1 MSSPG
6 LSATSSTLPRDLHE
20 ALVEMAMAV
29 QKRAIYPGGHP
40 VLRGAIERVHTK
52 LAAVLLGTPN
62 LNLGVADRRLMLDG
76 AASDEAHPHLG
87 DLAARLAA
95 HHVGGIRFIGGVN
108 SDELALFVGGLAA
121 SAEGGVPPLA
131 LRDDLIFAHITLEPL
146 AFNRLG
152 LLDGVSAA
160 EDPEDATW
168 RALAAVALGK
178 GLGALVDPA
187 AIAQAINSHDE
198 LAAEILAHVEE
209 LFASVATGR
218 APRRTVER
226 LSTLLSALGEVGIA
240 KLLGMEGLDRA
251 NVMVSGTIGKL
262 PPTAAV
268 ELLRAAAQVNGASVS
283 GAMLRLLQK
292 FAVAA
297 REGGNARVNDRL
309 LRLVI
314 RRMLEGWTLESPNPE
329 RYEQALATAAI
340 ARGRGPDQ
348 RRDAV
353 EPERVIDLAIETG
366 AVAGDAEVALGRL
379 VVRDGLA
386 KTIEFLHAYPAT
398 DAREQLTDRVLK
410 ESTLREHLSQQ
421 ALDAP
426 FLRFVVDRV
435 QQKAAGPL
443 LDSLTRRD
451 ESDAALLVELLSRI
465 GRDVLEPIGAWM
477 PEGSPRVLRHYVA
490 VFDAVGAWPPQ
501 VDPVSWARYPEFIVR
516 REAVKYLLKA
526 PATRDTATLLALRD
540 PDARIFAI
548 GLTAVAG
555 RCTPEAA
562 REVIRRFS
570 VGDLTV
576 ELRLRA
582 IRTVAA
588 NSASSEVLA
597 WLLPM
602 VRTRRWWFWG
612 TSLKKPTTER
622 VAVIAALTAFPGAET
637 ARRVLDVARASR
649 WPEYRGA
656 AARTI
661 TGTTDA

>member
-1 MSSPG
+1 MSSPALG
-6 LSATSSTLPRDLHE
+6 ALPTTLPRDLHE

-40 VLRGAIERVHTK
+40 VLHGAVGRVHNK

-62 LNLGVADRRLMLDG
+62 LNLGVAERRLMLDG
-76 AASDEAHPHLG
+76 AASDESHPHLS

-95 HHVGGIRFIGGVN
+95 HHVGGLRFIGGVN
-108 SDELALFVGGLAA
+108 ADELALLVGGLAA

-152 LLDGVSAA
+152 LLDGDSAA

-168 RALAAVALGK
+168 RALAAAALGE
-178 GLGALVDPA
+178 GEGDLLDPA
-187 AIAQAINSHDE
+187 AIAQAINNRDE
-198 LAAEILAHVEE
+198 IAAEILAHIEE
-209 LFASVATGR
+209 MFASVATGR
-218 APRRTVER
+218 ASRRTVER
-226 LSTLLSALGEVGIA
+226 VSTLLSALGEAGIA

-268 ELLRAAAQVNGASVS
+268 ELLRAAAQVNGAPVS

-292 FAVAA
+292 FAGAA
-297 REGGNARVNDRL
+297 REGGNARTNDRL

-329 RYEQALATAAI
+329 RYEQALATAAVP
-340 ARGRGPDQ
+340 RGRGPDQ

-366 AVAGDAEVALGRL
+366 AVAGAAEVALGAL
-379 VVRDGLA
+379 VVRGGLA
-386 KTIEFLHAYPAT
+386 KTIELLCAYPAI
-398 DAREQLTDRVLK
+398 DAREQLIDRVLN

-426 FLRFVVDRV
+426 LLRFAVDRV
-435 QQKAAGPL
+435 QRKAVGPL
-443 LDSLTRRD
+443 LDSLTRRGD
-451 ESDAALLVELLSRI
+451 SDAALLVELLSRV

-477 PEGSPRVLRHYVA
+477 PEASPRVLRHYVA

-501 VDPVSWARYPEFIVR
+501 VDPVTWARHPEFIVR
-516 REAVKYLLKA
+516 REAVKHLLKA

-555 RCTPEAA
+555 CCTPKAA
-562 REVIRRFS
+562 REVMRRFS

-582 IRTVAA
+582 IRTVAS
-588 NSASSEVLA
+588 SASSEVLA

-622 VAVIAALTAFPGAET
+622 VAVIAALTAFPGSET

-656 AARTI
+656 ASRTI